1 PEAYLEAD
9 DVANR
14 IEKASLAMDGYLS
27 AGFLNEYVGKYI
39 YVERTQR
46 SGVVRH
52 GLMGVI
58 DLMEYDYRVGSQ
70 TAVRATEGTVIS
82 RIPPRVRVR
91 ESASL
96 ELPHIMLLI
105 DDEACT
111 VIEPLASNK
120 DECCYDFDLMQNSG
134 HLRGYVVSDAEA
146 KRIDNALL
154 KLSDPTAFAKKYDVP
169 ESCGVLTFAV
179 GDGNHS
185 LATAT
190 VCYMRLKTTMSD
202 DAWQCHPARYA
213 LVELTNLHD
222 AALEFEPIHRVVFD
236 VDPSHMLAELARTYT
251 LSSSGGQHFRYI
263 TKDGSGEIHVENAP
277 SNLAVGTLQR
287 FIDTYIKEF
296 GGRVDYIHGD
306 DVTARLA
313 SEPGNIG
320 FLLPNMEKREL
331 FKTVILDG
339 ALPRKTFSM
348 GHAFDKRF
356 YLECRKIK

>member
-1 PEAYLEAD
+1 MNNSIFSPANVLIPRGIDMSKWSVVACDQYTSEPEYWREVTDFVADAPSTLKITLPEAYLEAD

-185 LATAT
+185 LATAKE
-190 VCYMRLKTTMSD
+190 CYMRLKTTMSD
-202 DAWQCHPARYA
+202 DSWQCHPARYA

-251 LSSSGGQHFRYI
+251 LSSSG
-263 TKDGSGEIHVENAP
+263 
-277 SNLAVGTLQR
+277 
-287 FIDTYIKEF
+287 
-296 GGRVDYIHGD
+296 
-306 DVTARLA
+306 
-313 SEPGNIG
+313 
-320 FLLPNMEKREL
+320 
-331 FKTVILDG
+331 
-339 ALPRKTFSM
+339 
-348 GHAFDKRF
+348 
-356 YLECRKIK
+356 